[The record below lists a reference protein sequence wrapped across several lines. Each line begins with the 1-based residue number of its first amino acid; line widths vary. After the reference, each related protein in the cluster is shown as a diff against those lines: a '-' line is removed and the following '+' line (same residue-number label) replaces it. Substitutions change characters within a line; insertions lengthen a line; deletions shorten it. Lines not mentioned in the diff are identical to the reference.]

1 MTQRKTTILVVED
14 DREIQKDPFVREAGL
29 LFENVIFKEK
39 TCDALAYV
47 NENMKSR
54 IIILLDLAFPT
65 NQMDGIKFLQELRN
79 LSRLIPVIIWSG
91 KDNITG
97 DEYKK
102 IINDLT
108 FGFLTKGASS
118 KEIVE
123 MLSNADDYLNGKI
136 ESAIEIWLEGHS
148 DDEKKKPFLTI
159 SDGNSYSMNDLIR
172 EIRQQTT
179 FGQSIALDINK
190 LTLDLL
196 FRNKETL

>member
-54 IIILLDLAFPT
+54 IVILLDLAFPT